1 MKTFEEIY
9 EEIQKDNNN
18 ELNNAWN
25 EAKKEKVKSKKIAL
39 IVCLIIDLLIIIFA
53 EKNISVINGHFVFL
67 PMIFICLIL
76 DIIIYGVMTTTI
88 FSKEY
93 TKYNKVYK
101 ETLIK
106 KIMNNFFE
114 NLEYFPKKEMP
125 EYIYENVNYNEH
137 YDIYESEDY
146 FEAYIKEKY
155 SIQMAEILTQKE
167 EEYTDSDGEEHTR
180 TITVFNGLFAKVL
193 MHKSIMGQLK
203 IMQNRTIFSKNKLE
217 MDSSE
222 FEKYFDVEASNKIVG
237 MQLLTADV
245 MEELIA
251 FQNNT
256 NIKYDIFIKD
266 NELYLRFHCGEMFEP
281 GKLKNGP
288 IDKDL
293 LRKYF
298 YMLNFTY
305 NLSNKL
311 IKVINETII

>member
-1 MKTFEEIY
+1 
-9 EEIQKDNNN
+9 
-18 ELNNAWN
+18 
-25 EAKKEKVKSKKIAL
+25 
-39 IVCLIIDLLIIIFA
+39 
-53 EKNISVINGHFVFL
+53 
-67 PMIFICLIL
+67 
-76 DIIIYGVMTTTI
+76 
-88 FSKEY
+88 
-93 TKYNKVYK
+93 
-101 ETLIK
+101 
-106 KIMNNFFE
+106 
-114 NLEYFPKKEMP
+114 
-125 EYIYENVNYNEH
+125 
-137 YDIYESEDY
+137 
-146 FEAYIKEKY
+146 
-155 SIQMAEILTQKE
+155 MAEILTQKE

-288 IDKDL
+288 IEKEV

-305 NLSNKL
+305 NLSSKL
-311 IKVINETII
+311 INIINETMI